1 MEVSQGDRLSGY
13 SVLRERSDTL
23 RSSIGKQLKRIG
35 WCTGAFAIVALI
47 ASIMW
52 GERPIDPSVF
62 SGLERREKLAGLEEL
77 ELESRGC
84 LGVLVYAMND
94 ADEEVRLAAYRKL
107 SHFQNRWSVETE
119 RVRNRYQ
126 RELKSHLSGVLS
138 QMDPTQ
144 RVWANTLV
152 RDGITD
158 SSKGGLSIEGV
169 PPEAEAIGDHSQ
181 PQFPVALSQP
191 SITSDLAAQPIPASF
206 SVSLASGNAKWIDS
220 DTKCEEDTIATAQ
233 IDNESHVGL
242 SALPFGKAPELKSV
256 EDERVIAG
264 SLIGIESPKP
274 WRSYQGDRSE
284 DGMTTG
290 AFVDAGESKGGVVLA
305 GAMVSIDTGNDDV
318 DAIGGDQR
326 LQDSVERT
334 SLASFDE
341 ATVVQW
347 LASDHVGFQQLA
359 RKELRCRGYDQVE
372 VMSAEQYV
380 LGSLDERLSTVQWVA
395 TSADASLELWLPL
408 FFRSNSREFKLAA
421 VSILSE
427 VGRGE
432 VTGWLSRHA
441 DIEPDAIVAERI
453 KRSVSFEV
461 SHEMGR

>member
-13 SVLRERSDTL
+13 SLLRERSDTP
-23 RSSIGKQLKRIG
+23 RSSIGKQLKRIC
-35 WCTGAFAIVALI
+35 WCAGGFAVLALI
-47 ASIMW
+47 ASILW

-62 SGLERREKLAGLEEL
+62 SGLERREKLAGLEQL

-84 LGVLVYAMND
+84 LGVLVFAMND

-107 SHFQNRWSVETE
+107 SHFQNRWSVKTE

-138 QMDPTQ
+138 QMEPTQ

-158 SSKGGLSIEGV
+158 SSKGGLSIAGV
-169 PPEAEAIGDHSQ
+169 PPEAETVGDHSQ
-181 PQFPVALSQP
+181 PRFPVALSQP

-220 DTKCEEDTIATAQ
+220 DTTATVQ

-256 EDERVIAG
+256 EDDRVLAG
-264 SLIGIESPKP
+264 SLVGIESSNPS
-274 WRSYQGDRSE
+274 RSYQGDRSE

-290 AFVDAGESKGGVVLA
+290 AFVDAGEFKDGVVLA
-305 GAMVSIDTGNDDV
+305 GAMLAIDTGNDDV

-359 RKELRCRGYDQVE
+359 RKELRCRGYDQRE
-372 VMSAEQYV
+372 VMAAEQYV

-427 VGRGE
+427 ASRGE

-453 KRSVSFEV
+453 KRSVFGTDSF
-461 SHEMGR
+461 